1 MFRAIWISTGRSA
14 RAILIH
20 WALQPVAINEIDNA
34 IARIV
39 LDFEIGVRTGLEF
52 DFMMNLLL
60 NQVDTGCEL

>member
-60 NQVDTGCEL
+60 NFG